1 MLKFMVEN
9 SVPKFEVVI
18 LGIIFDPKKKKIL
31 IGKRENDPYIKDLS
45 WCFPGGRIHLG
56 EDVDQALKRS
66 LKAKTGYSVK
76 NLGAIFSKTYPERP
90 ELLGVYFLTEVFEG
104 QEKAGEDILELKWV
118 NPKELEKYFKTSF
131 HRKLKEFLNDLV

>member
-1 MLKFMVEN
+1 MAKDN
-9 SVPKFEVVI
+9 IPRFEVVV
-18 LGIIFDPKKKKIL
+18 LGIVFDPKKKKIL
-31 IGKRENDPYIKDLS
+31 IGRRENDPYIKDLT
-45 WCFPGGRIHLG
+45 WCFPGGRMRLG

-66 LKAKTGYSVK
+66 LKAKTGYTVK

-104 QEKAGEDILELKWV
+104 KEQAGEDILELKWV